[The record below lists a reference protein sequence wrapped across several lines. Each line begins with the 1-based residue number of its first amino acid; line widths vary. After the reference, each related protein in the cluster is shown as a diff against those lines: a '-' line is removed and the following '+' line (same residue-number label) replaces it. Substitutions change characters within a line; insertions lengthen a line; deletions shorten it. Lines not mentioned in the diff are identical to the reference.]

1 MNDEQAAR
9 ATIAESFSLAGGN
22 LSYLAI
28 LSNPGV
34 LLYSWQATEA

>member
-1 MNDEQAAR
+1 MNDEQAVR
-9 ATIAESFSLAGGN
+9 ATIAESFSLAGWN

-34 LLYSWQATEA
+34 LLWSLHAVEA